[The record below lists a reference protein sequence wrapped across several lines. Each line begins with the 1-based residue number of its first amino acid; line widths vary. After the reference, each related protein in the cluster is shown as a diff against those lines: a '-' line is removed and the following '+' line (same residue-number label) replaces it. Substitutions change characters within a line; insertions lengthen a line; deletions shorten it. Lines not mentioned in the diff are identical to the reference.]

1 MPPILMWV
9 LVVVAAAV
17 CGALGYYFG
26 GENRKRTAEA
36 KIGSAEEEAK
46 RIVNDAI
53 KAAEQKRKETIIEA
67 KDEAFKLKAD
77 ADKEIKDRRAEIS
90 RQERRMDQKEEALD
104 KRTAAMERK
113 EEDLKKRGE
122 LVEAR
127 LDELEQLKLRQTEK
141 LETIAAM
148 TQEDA
153 RAVLLK
159 NIDDELTHEKA
170 MKISAYQAN
179 MKDECDAIARE
190 LVGQAIARCAA
201 DATSEATVS
210 VVPLPS
216 DEMKGRIIGREGRNI
231 RALETATGCDLII
244 DDTPEAIT
252 LSSFDQTRREVARMA
267 LERLIADGRIHPA
280 RIEETVDKCRRELEI
295 QMKREGE
302 KAVMDLGIHSLHPDL
317 VKLIGR
323 LKYRTSYGQNVL
335 SHSLEVAWLAG
346 LMAGELGVNVQL
358 ARRAGLLHDIGKAL
372 DHEIEGS
379 HVQIG
384 VDICKKYRENP
395 QIIHAIE
402 AHHGDVEPKTV
413 LAFIIM
419 AADAISAARPGAR
432 RENMESYI
440 KRLETL
446 EALCNGFE
454 GVESSYAV
462 QAGREVRIL
471 VQPDKVGDDQVI
483 LLARRAGLL
492 HDIGKA
498 LDHEIEGS
506 HVQIGVAI
514 CRKYKENTQIIH
526 AIEAHHGDVEPKT
539 PLAFIIQA
547 CDAIS
552 AARPGAR
559 RENVESY
566 VKRLENLEEIS
577 SSFEGVEQAFAVQA
591 GREVRIMVKP
601 DVISDDQVILLA
613 RQIAKKIE
621 DTLDYPGQIKVNV
634 IRESRAIEYAK

>member
-1 MPPILMWV
+1 MSPILTVV
-9 LVVVAAAV
+9 LVLVAAAV
-17 CGALGYYFG
+17 AGALGFYLG

-67 KDEAFKLKAD
+67 KDEAFKLKSD
-77 ADKEIKDRRAEIS
+77 ADKEIKDRRAEIT
-90 RQERRMDQKEEALD
+90 RQERRIDQKEEALD
-104 KRTAAMERK
+104 KRTAQMERK
-113 EEDLKKRGE
+113 EEDLKRRSE
-122 LVEAR
+122 TVEAR

-148 TQEDA
+148 SKEDA

-159 NIDDELTHEKA
+159 QVDDELTHEKA

-179 MKDECDAIARE
+179 MKDECDNLARE
-190 LVGQAIARCAA
+190 LIGQAIARCAA

-295 QMKREGE
+295 QMKREGD
-302 KAVMDLGIHSLHPDL
+302 KAVMELGIHSLHSDL

-323 LKYRTSYGQNVL
+323 LKYRTSFGQNVL

-372 DHEIEGS
+372 DHEIGGS

-395 QIIHAIE
+395 QVIHAIE
-402 AHHGDVEPKTV
+402 AHHGDVEPKTT

-471 VQPDKVGDDQVI
+471 VQPDKVSDDEVI
-483 LLARRAGLL
+483 LLAR
-492 HDIGKA
+492 
-498 LDHEIEGS
+498 
-506 HVQIGVAI
+506 
-514 CRKYKENTQIIH
+514 
-526 AIEAHHGDVEPKT
+526 
-539 PLAFIIQA
+539 
-547 CDAIS
+547 
-552 AARPGAR
+552 
-559 RENVESY
+559 NV
-566 VKRLENLEEIS
+566 
-577 SSFEGVEQAFAVQA
+577 
-591 GREVRIMVKP
+591 
-601 DVISDDQVILLA
+601 
-613 RQIAKKIE
+613 AKKIE
-621 DTLDYPGQIKVNV
+621 NELDYPGQIKVSV
-634 IRESRAIEYAK
+634 IRESRATEYAK

>member
-1 MPPILMWV
+1 MSPILTVV
-9 LVVVAAAV
+9 LVLVAAAV
-17 CGALGYYFG
+17 AGALGFYLG

-67 KDEAFKLKAD
+67 KDEAFKLKSD
-77 ADKEIKDRRAEIS
+77 ADKEIKDRRAEIT
-90 RQERRMDQKEEALD
+90 RQERRIDQKEEALD
-104 KRTAAMERK
+104 KRTAQMERK
-113 EEDLKKRGE
+113 EEDLKRRSE
-122 LVEAR
+122 TVEAR

-148 TQEDA
+148 SKEDA

-159 NIDDELTHEKA
+159 QVDDELTHEKA

-179 MKDECDAIARE
+179 MKDECDNLARE
-190 LVGQAIARCAA
+190 LIGQAIARCAA

-267 LERLIADGRIHPA
+267 LERLIADGRIHPP

-295 QMKREGE
+295 QMKREGD
-302 KAVMDLGIHSLHPDL
+302 KAVMELGIHSLHPDL

-323 LKYRTSYGQNVL
+323 LKYRTSFGQNVL

-395 QIIHAIE
+395 QVIHAIE
-402 AHHGDVEPKTV
+402 AHHGDVEPNTS

-419 AADAISAARPGAR
+419 AAVAISAARPGAR

-471 VQPDKVGDDQVI
+471 VQPDKVSDDEVI
-483 LLARRAGLL
+483 LLAR
-492 HDIGKA
+492 
-498 LDHEIEGS
+498 
-506 HVQIGVAI
+506 
-514 CRKYKENTQIIH
+514 
-526 AIEAHHGDVEPKT
+526 
-539 PLAFIIQA
+539 
-547 CDAIS
+547 
-552 AARPGAR
+552 
-559 RENVESY
+559 NV
-566 VKRLENLEEIS
+566 
-577 SSFEGVEQAFAVQA
+577 
-591 GREVRIMVKP
+591 
-601 DVISDDQVILLA
+601 
-613 RQIAKKIE
+613 AKKIE
-621 DTLDYPGQIKVNV
+621 NELDYPGQIKVSV
-634 IRESRAIEYAK
+634 IRESRATEYAK

>member
-1 MPPILMWV
+1 MSPILTVV
-9 LVVVAAAV
+9 LVLVAAVAA
-17 CGALGYYFG
+17 GALGFYLG

-67 KDEAFKLKAD
+67 KDEAFKLKSD

-90 RQERRMDQKEEALD
+90 RQERRIDQKEEALD
-104 KRTAAMERK
+104 KRTTQMERK
-113 EEDLKKRGE
+113 EEDLKRRSE
-122 LVEAR
+122 TVEAR

-148 TQEDA
+148 SKEDA

-159 NIDDELTHEKA
+159 QVDDELTHEKA

-179 MKDECDAIARE
+179 MKDECDNLARE

-295 QMKREGE
+295 QMKREGD
-302 KAVMDLGIHSLHPDL
+302 KAIMELGIHSLHPDL

-323 LKYRTSYGQNVL
+323 LKYRTSFGQNVL

-395 QIIHAIE
+395 QVIHAIE
-402 AHHGDVEPKTV
+402 AHHGDVEPKTT

-471 VQPDKVGDDQVI
+471 VQPDKVSDDEVI
-483 LLARRAGLL
+483 LLAR
-492 HDIGKA
+492 
-498 LDHEIEGS
+498 
-506 HVQIGVAI
+506 
-514 CRKYKENTQIIH
+514 
-526 AIEAHHGDVEPKT
+526 
-539 PLAFIIQA
+539 
-547 CDAIS
+547 
-552 AARPGAR
+552 
-559 RENVESY
+559 NV
-566 VKRLENLEEIS
+566 
-577 SSFEGVEQAFAVQA
+577 
-591 GREVRIMVKP
+591 
-601 DVISDDQVILLA
+601 
-613 RQIAKKIE
+613 AKKIE
-621 DTLDYPGQIKVNV
+621 NELDYPGQIKVSV
-634 IRESRAIEYAK
+634 IRESRATDYAK

>member
-1 MPPILMWV
+1 MSLIITVLLV
-9 LVVVAAAV
+9 LVAAV
-17 CGALGYYFG
+17 CGALGFYLG

-36 KIGSAEEEAK
+36 KIGSAEDEAK

-53 KAAEQKRKETIIEA
+53 KTAEAKRKETIVEA
-67 KDEAFKLKAD
+67 KDEAFKLKSE
-77 ADKEIKDRRAEIS
+77 ADKEIKDRRAEIT

-104 KRTAAMERK
+104 KRSAAMERK
-113 EEDLKKRGE
+113 EEDLKRRTE
-122 LVEAR
+122 TVEAR
-127 LDELEQLKLRQTEK
+127 LDELEQLKMRQTEK

-148 TQEDA
+148 SQEDA

-159 NIDDELTHEKA
+159 QVDDELTHEKA

-179 MKDECDAIARE
+179 MKDECDNIARE

-295 QMKREGE
+295 QMKREGD
-302 KAVMDLGIHSLHPDL
+302 KAVMDLGIHGLHPDL

-395 QIIHAIE
+395 QVIHAIE
-402 AHHGDVEPKTV
+402 AHHGDVEPKTT

-471 VQPDKVGDDQVI
+471 VQPDKV
-483 LLARRAGLL
+483 
-492 HDIGKA
+492 
-498 LDHEIEGS
+498 
-506 HVQIGVAI
+506 
-514 CRKYKENTQIIH
+514 
-526 AIEAHHGDVEPKT
+526 
-539 PLAFIIQA
+539 
-547 CDAIS
+547 
-552 AARPGAR
+552 
-559 RENVESY
+559 
-566 VKRLENLEEIS
+566 
-577 SSFEGVEQAFAVQA
+577 
-591 GREVRIMVKP
+591 
-601 DVISDDQVILLA
+601 SDDQVILLA
-613 RQIAKKIE
+613 RNVAKKIE
-621 DTLDYPGQIKVNV
+621 NELDYPGQIKVSV
-634 IRESRAIEYAK
+634 IRESRATEYAK

>member
-1 MPPILMWV
+1 MSPILTVV
-9 LVVVAAAV
+9 LVLVAAAV
-17 CGALGYYFG
+17 AGALGFYLG

-53 KAAEQKRKETIIEA
+53 KTAEQKRKETIIEA
-67 KDEAFKLKAD
+67 KDEAFKLKSD
-77 ADKEIKDRRAEIS
+77 ADKEIKDRRAEIT
-90 RQERRMDQKEEALD
+90 RQERRIDQKEEALD
-104 KRTAAMERK
+104 KRTAQMERK
-113 EEDLKKRGE
+113 EEDLKRRSE
-122 LVEAR
+122 TVEAR

-148 TQEDA
+148 SKEDA

-159 NIDDELTHEKA
+159 QVDDELTHEKA

-179 MKDECDAIARE
+179 MKDECDNLARE
-190 LVGQAIARCAA
+190 LIGQAIARCAA

-295 QMKREGE
+295 QMKREGD
-302 KAVMDLGIHSLHPDL
+302 KAVMELGIHSLHPDL

-323 LKYRTSYGQNVL
+323 LKYRTSFGQNVL

-358 ARRAGLLHDIGKAL
+358 ARRTGLLHDIGKAL

-395 QIIHAIE
+395 QVIHAIE
-402 AHHGDVEPKTV
+402 AHHGDVEPKTT

-471 VQPDKVGDDQVI
+471 VQPDKVSDDEVI
-483 LLARRAGLL
+483 LLAR
-492 HDIGKA
+492 
-498 LDHEIEGS
+498 
-506 HVQIGVAI
+506 
-514 CRKYKENTQIIH
+514 
-526 AIEAHHGDVEPKT
+526 
-539 PLAFIIQA
+539 
-547 CDAIS
+547 
-552 AARPGAR
+552 
-559 RENVESY
+559 NV
-566 VKRLENLEEIS
+566 
-577 SSFEGVEQAFAVQA
+577 
-591 GREVRIMVKP
+591 
-601 DVISDDQVILLA
+601 
-613 RQIAKKIE
+613 AKKIE
-621 DTLDYPGQIKVNV
+621 NELDYPGQIKVSV
-634 IRESRAIEYAK
+634 IRESRATEYAK

>member
-1 MPPILMWV
+1 MSPILTVV
-9 LVVVAAAV
+9 LVFVAAAV
-17 CGALGYYFG
+17 AGALGFYLG

-67 KDEAFKLKAD
+67 KDEAFKLKSD
-77 ADKEIKDRRAEIS
+77 ADKEIKDRRAEIT
-90 RQERRMDQKEEALD
+90 RQERRIDQKEEALD
-104 KRTAAMERK
+104 KRTAQMERK
-113 EEDLKKRGE
+113 EEDLKRRSE
-122 LVEAR
+122 TVEAR

-148 TQEDA
+148 SKEDA

-159 NIDDELTHEKA
+159 QVDDELTHEKA

-179 MKDECDAIARE
+179 MKDECDNLARE
-190 LVGQAIARCAA
+190 LIGQAIARCAA

-295 QMKREGE
+295 QMKREGD
-302 KAVMDLGIHSLHPDL
+302 KAVMELGIHSLHPDL

-323 LKYRTSYGQNVL
+323 LKYRTSFGQNVL

-395 QIIHAIE
+395 QVIHAIE
-402 AHHGDVEPKTV
+402 AHHGDVEPKTT

-471 VQPDKVGDDQVI
+471 VQPDKVSDDEVI
-483 LLARRAGLL
+483 LLAR
-492 HDIGKA
+492 
-498 LDHEIEGS
+498 
-506 HVQIGVAI
+506 
-514 CRKYKENTQIIH
+514 
-526 AIEAHHGDVEPKT
+526 
-539 PLAFIIQA
+539 
-547 CDAIS
+547 
-552 AARPGAR
+552 
-559 RENVESY
+559 NV
-566 VKRLENLEEIS
+566 
-577 SSFEGVEQAFAVQA
+577 
-591 GREVRIMVKP
+591 
-601 DVISDDQVILLA
+601 
-613 RQIAKKIE
+613 AKKIE
-621 DTLDYPGQIKVNV
+621 NELDYPGQIKVSV
-634 IRESRAIEYAK
+634 IRESRATEYAK

>member
-1 MPPILMWV
+1 MSPILIVV
-9 LVVVAAAV
+9 LVLVAAAV
-17 CGALGYYFG
+17 AGALGFYLG

-36 KIGSAEEEAK
+36 KIGSAEDEAK

-67 KDEAFKLKAD
+67 KDEAFKLKSD
-77 ADKEIKDRRAEIS
+77 ADKEIKDRRAEIT
-90 RQERRMDQKEEALD
+90 RQERRIDQKEEALD
-104 KRTAAMERK
+104 KRTTQMERK
-113 EEDLKKRGE
+113 EEDLKRRTE
-122 LVEAR
+122 TVEAR

-148 TQEDA
+148 SKEDA

-159 NIDDELTHEKA
+159 QVDDELTHEKA

-179 MKDECDAIARE
+179 MKDECDNLARE
-190 LVGQAIARCAA
+190 LIGQAIARCAA

-295 QMKREGE
+295 QMKREGD
-302 KAVMDLGIHSLHPDL
+302 KAVMELGVHSLHPDL

-323 LKYRTSYGQNVL
+323 LKYRTSFGQNVL

-395 QIIHAIE
+395 QVIHAIE
-402 AHHGDVEPKTV
+402 AHHGDVEPKTT

-462 QAGREVRIL
+462 QAGREVRII
-471 VQPDKVGDDQVI
+471 VQPDKVGDDEVI
-483 LLARRAGLL
+483 LLAR
-492 HDIGKA
+492 
-498 LDHEIEGS
+498 
-506 HVQIGVAI
+506 
-514 CRKYKENTQIIH
+514 
-526 AIEAHHGDVEPKT
+526 
-539 PLAFIIQA
+539 
-547 CDAIS
+547 
-552 AARPGAR
+552 
-559 RENVESY
+559 NV
-566 VKRLENLEEIS
+566 
-577 SSFEGVEQAFAVQA
+577 
-591 GREVRIMVKP
+591 
-601 DVISDDQVILLA
+601 
-613 RQIAKKIE
+613 AKKIE
-621 DTLDYPGQIKVNV
+621 NELDYPGQIKVSV
-634 IRESRAIEYAK
+634 IRESRATEYAK

>member
-1 MPPILMWV
+1 MSPIITV
-9 LVVVAAAV
+9 LLVLVAAAV
-17 CGALGYYFG
+17 CGALGFYLG

-36 KIGSAEEEAK
+36 KIGSAEDEAK

-53 KAAEQKRKETIIEA
+53 KTAEAKRKETIVEA
-67 KDEAFKLKAD
+67 KDEAFKLKSE
-77 ADKEIKDRRAEIS
+77 ADKEIKDRRAEIT

-104 KRTAAMERK
+104 KRSAAMERK
-113 EEDLKKRGE
+113 EEDLKRRTE
-122 LVEAR
+122 TVEAR
-127 LDELEQLKLRQTEK
+127 LDELEQLKMRQTEK

-148 TQEDA
+148 SQEDA

-159 NIDDELTHEKA
+159 QVDDELTHEKA

-179 MKDECDAIARE
+179 MKDECDNIARE

-216 DEMKGRIIGREGRNI
+216 DEMKGRII

-295 QMKREGE
+295 QMKREGD

-395 QIIHAIE
+395 QVIHAIE
-402 AHHGDVEPKTV
+402 AHHGDVEPKTT

-471 VQPDKVGDDQVI
+471 VQPDKV
-483 LLARRAGLL
+483 
-492 HDIGKA
+492 
-498 LDHEIEGS
+498 
-506 HVQIGVAI
+506 
-514 CRKYKENTQIIH
+514 
-526 AIEAHHGDVEPKT
+526 
-539 PLAFIIQA
+539 
-547 CDAIS
+547 
-552 AARPGAR
+552 
-559 RENVESY
+559 
-566 VKRLENLEEIS
+566 
-577 SSFEGVEQAFAVQA
+577 
-591 GREVRIMVKP
+591 
-601 DVISDDQVILLA
+601 SDDQVILLA
-613 RQIAKKIE
+613 RNVAKKIE
-621 DTLDYPGQIKVNV
+621 NELDYPGQIKVSV
-634 IRESRAIEYAK
+634 IRESRATEYAK

>member
-1 MPPILMWV
+1 MSPILTVV
-9 LVVVAAAV
+9 LVLVAAAV
-17 CGALGYYFG
+17 AGALGFYLG

-67 KDEAFKLKAD
+67 KDEAFKLKSD
-77 ADKEIKDRRAEIS
+77 ADKEIKDRRAEIT
-90 RQERRMDQKEEALD
+90 RQERRIDQKEEALD
-104 KRTAAMERK
+104 KRTAQMERK
-113 EEDLKKRGE
+113 EEDLKRRSE
-122 LVEAR
+122 TVEAR

-148 TQEDA
+148 SKEDA

-159 NIDDELTHEKA
+159 QVDDELTHEKA

-179 MKDECDAIARE
+179 MKDECDNLARE
-190 LVGQAIARCAA
+190 LIGQAIARCAT

-295 QMKREGE
+295 QMKREGD
-302 KAVMDLGIHSLHPDL
+302 KAVMELGIHSLHPDL

-323 LKYRTSYGQNVL
+323 LKYRTSFGQNVL

-395 QIIHAIE
+395 QVIHAIE
-402 AHHGDVEPKTV
+402 AHHGDVEPKTT

-471 VQPDKVGDDQVI
+471 VQPDKVSDDEVI
-483 LLARRAGLL
+483 LLAR
-492 HDIGKA
+492 
-498 LDHEIEGS
+498 
-506 HVQIGVAI
+506 
-514 CRKYKENTQIIH
+514 
-526 AIEAHHGDVEPKT
+526 
-539 PLAFIIQA
+539 
-547 CDAIS
+547 
-552 AARPGAR
+552 
-559 RENVESY
+559 NV
-566 VKRLENLEEIS
+566 
-577 SSFEGVEQAFAVQA
+577 
-591 GREVRIMVKP
+591 
-601 DVISDDQVILLA
+601 
-613 RQIAKKIE
+613 AKKIE
-621 DTLDYPGQIKVNV
+621 NELDYPGQIKVSV
-634 IRESRAIEYAK
+634 IRESRATEYAK

>member
-1 MPPILMWV
+1 MMPILTAV
-9 LVVVAAAV
+9 ALTVVVAAV
-17 CGALGYYFG
+17 SGALCFYLG

-53 KAAEQKRKETIIEA
+53 KSAEQKRKETIVEA
-67 KDEAFKLKAD
+67 KDEAFRLKAD
-77 ADKEIKDRRAEIS
+77 ADKEIKDRRAEIT

-113 EEDLKKRGE
+113 EEDLKKRSE
-122 LVEAR
+122 LAEAR
-127 LDELEQLKLRQTEK
+127 LGELEQLKLRQTEK

-148 TQEDA
+148 SREDA

-159 NIDDELTHEKA
+159 QVDDELTHEKA
-170 MKISAYQAN
+170 MKISAFQTSL
-179 MKDECDAIARE
+179 KDDCDNIARE
-190 LVGQAIARCAA
+190 MIGQAIARCAA
-201 DATSEATVS
+201 DTSGEATVS
-210 VVPLPS
+210 VVPLPC

-280 RIEETVDKCRRELEI
+280 RIEETVDRCRRELEI
-295 QMKREGE
+295 QMKREGD

-317 VKLIGR
+317 VKFIGR

-335 SHSLEVAWLAG
+335 SHSIEVAWLAG
-346 LMAGELGVNVQL
+346 LMAGELGVNVQM

-395 QIIHAIE
+395 QVIHAIE
-402 AHHGDVEPKTV
+402 AHHGDVEPKTP

-440 KRLETL
+440 KRLESL

-462 QAGREVRIL
+462 QAGREVRIM
-471 VQPDKVGDDQVI
+471 VQPDKIGDDQVI
-483 LLARRAGLL
+483 LLARN
-492 HDIGKA
+492 
-498 LDHEIEGS
+498 
-506 HVQIGVAI
+506 VA
-514 CRKYKENTQIIH
+514 R
-526 AIEAHHGDVEPKT
+526 
-539 PLAFIIQA
+539 
-547 CDAIS
+547 
-552 AARPGAR
+552 
-559 RENVESY
+559 
-566 VKRLENLEEIS
+566 
-577 SSFEGVEQAFAVQA
+577 
-591 GREVRIMVKP
+591 
-601 DVISDDQVILLA
+601 
-613 RQIAKKIE
+613 KIE
-621 DTLDYPGQIKVNV
+621 SELDYPGQIKVSV
-634 IRESRAIEYAK
+634 IRESRATEYAK

>member
-1 MPPILMWV
+1 MSPILTVV
-9 LVVVAAAV
+9 LVLVAAAV
-17 CGALGYYFG
+17 AGALGFYLG

-53 KAAEQKRKETIIEA
+53 KTAEQKRKETIIEA
-67 KDEAFKLKAD
+67 KDEAFKLKSD
-77 ADKEIKDRRAEIS
+77 ADKEIKDRRAEIT
-90 RQERRMDQKEEALD
+90 RQERRIDQKEEALD
-104 KRTAAMERK
+104 KRTAQMERK
-113 EEDLKKRGE
+113 EENLKRRSE
-122 LVEAR
+122 TVEAR

-148 TQEDA
+148 SKEDA

-159 NIDDELTHEKA
+159 QVDDELTHEKA

-179 MKDECDAIARE
+179 MKDECDNLARE
-190 LVGQAIARCAA
+190 LIGQAIARCAA

-252 LSSFDQTRREVARMA
+252 LSSFDQTRREVDRQA
-267 LERLIADGRIHPA
+267 LDPQIAHGRIHPA

-295 QMKREGE
+295 QMKREGD
-302 KAVMDLGIHSLHPDL
+302 KAVMELGIHSLHPDL

-323 LKYRTSYGQNVL
+323 LKYRTSFGQNVL

-395 QIIHAIE
+395 QVIHAIE
-402 AHHGDVEPKTV
+402 AHHGDVEPKTT

-471 VQPDKVGDDQVI
+471 VQPDKVSDDEVI
-483 LLARRAGLL
+483 LLAR
-492 HDIGKA
+492 
-498 LDHEIEGS
+498 
-506 HVQIGVAI
+506 
-514 CRKYKENTQIIH
+514 
-526 AIEAHHGDVEPKT
+526 
-539 PLAFIIQA
+539 
-547 CDAIS
+547 
-552 AARPGAR
+552 
-559 RENVESY
+559 NV
-566 VKRLENLEEIS
+566 
-577 SSFEGVEQAFAVQA
+577 
-591 GREVRIMVKP
+591 
-601 DVISDDQVILLA
+601 
-613 RQIAKKIE
+613 AKKIE
-621 DTLDYPGQIKVNV
+621 NELDYPGQIKVSV
-634 IRESRAIEYAK
+634 IRESRATEYAK

>member
-1 MPPILMWV
+1 MSPILTVV
-9 LVVVAAAV
+9 LVLVAAAV
-17 CGALGYYFG
+17 AGALGFYLG

-53 KAAEQKRKETIIEA
+53 KTAEQKRKETIIEA
-67 KDEAFKLKAD
+67 KDEAFKLKSD
-77 ADKEIKDRRAEIS
+77 ADKEIKDRRAEIT
-90 RQERRMDQKEEALD
+90 RQERRIDQKEEALD
-104 KRTAAMERK
+104 KRTAQMERK
-113 EEDLKKRGE
+113 EEDLKRRSE
-122 LVEAR
+122 TVEAR

-148 TQEDA
+148 SKEDA

-159 NIDDELTHEKA
+159 QIDDELTHEKA

-179 MKDECDAIARE
+179 MKDECDNLARE
-190 LVGQAIARCAA
+190 LIGQAIARCAA

-295 QMKREGE
+295 QMKREGD
-302 KAVMDLGIHSLHPDL
+302 KAVMELGIHSLHPDL

-323 LKYRTSYGQNVL
+323 LKYRTSFGQNVL

-395 QIIHAIE
+395 QVIHAIE
-402 AHHGDVEPKTV
+402 AHHGDVEPKTT
-413 LAFIIM
+413 LALIIM

-471 VQPDKVGDDQVI
+471 VQPDKV
-483 LLARRAGLL
+483 
-492 HDIGKA
+492 
-498 LDHEIEGS
+498 
-506 HVQIGVAI
+506 
-514 CRKYKENTQIIH
+514 
-526 AIEAHHGDVEPKT
+526 
-539 PLAFIIQA
+539 
-547 CDAIS
+547 
-552 AARPGAR
+552 
-559 RENVESY
+559 
-566 VKRLENLEEIS
+566 
-577 SSFEGVEQAFAVQA
+577 
-591 GREVRIMVKP
+591 
-601 DVISDDQVILLA
+601 SDDQVILLA
-613 RQIAKKIE
+613 RNVAKKIE
-621 DTLDYPGQIKVNV
+621 NELDYPGQIKVSV
-634 IRESRAIEYAK
+634 IRESRATEYAK

>member
-1 MPPILMWV
+1 MSPILTVV
-9 LVVVAAAV
+9 LVLVAAAV
-17 CGALGYYFG
+17 AGALGFYLG

-67 KDEAFKLKAD
+67 KDEAFKLKSD
-77 ADKEIKDRRAEIS
+77 ADKEIKDRRAEIT
-90 RQERRMDQKEEALD
+90 RQERRIDQKEEALD
-104 KRTAAMERK
+104 KRTTQMERK
-113 EEDLKKRGE
+113 EEDLKRRSE
-122 LVEAR
+122 TVEAR

-148 TQEDA
+148 SKEDA

-159 NIDDELTHEKA
+159 QVDDELTHEKA

-179 MKDECDAIARE
+179 MKDECDNLARE

-295 QMKREGE
+295 QMKREGD
-302 KAVMDLGIHSLHPDL
+302 KAVMELGIHSLHPDL

-323 LKYRTSYGQNVL
+323 LKYRTSFGQNVL

-395 QIIHAIE
+395 QVIHAIE
-402 AHHGDVEPKTV
+402 AHHGDVEPKTT

-471 VQPDKVGDDQVI
+471 VQPDKVSDDEVI
-483 LLARRAGLL
+483 LLAR
-492 HDIGKA
+492 
-498 LDHEIEGS
+498 
-506 HVQIGVAI
+506 
-514 CRKYKENTQIIH
+514 
-526 AIEAHHGDVEPKT
+526 
-539 PLAFIIQA
+539 
-547 CDAIS
+547 
-552 AARPGAR
+552 
-559 RENVESY
+559 NV
-566 VKRLENLEEIS
+566 
-577 SSFEGVEQAFAVQA
+577 
-591 GREVRIMVKP
+591 
-601 DVISDDQVILLA
+601 
-613 RQIAKKIE
+613 AKKIE
-621 DTLDYPGQIKVNV
+621 NELDYPGQIKVSV
-634 IRESRAIEYAK
+634 IRESRATEYAK

>member
-1 MPPILMWV
+1 MSPILTVV
-9 LVVVAAAV
+9 LVLVAAAV
-17 CGALGYYFG
+17 AGALGFYLG

-67 KDEAFKLKAD
+67 KDEAFKLKSD
-77 ADKEIKDRRAEIS
+77 ADKEIKDRRAEIT
-90 RQERRMDQKEEALD
+90 RQERRIDQKEEALD
-104 KRTAAMERK
+104 KRTAQMERK
-113 EEDLKKRGE
+113 EEDLKRRSE
-122 LVEAR
+122 TVEAR

-148 TQEDA
+148 SKEDA

-159 NIDDELTHEKA
+159 QVDDELTHEKA

-179 MKDECDAIARE
+179 MKDECDNLARE
-190 LVGQAIARCAA
+190 LIGQAIARCAA

-295 QMKREGE
+295 QMKREGD
-302 KAVMDLGIHSLHPDL
+302 KAVMELGIHSLHPDL

-323 LKYRTSYGQNVL
+323 LKYRTSFGQNVL

-395 QIIHAIE
+395 QVIHAIE
-402 AHHGDVEPKTV
+402 AHHGDVEPKTT

-471 VQPDKVGDDQVI
+471 VQPDKVSDDEDI
-483 LLARRAGLL
+483 LLAR
-492 HDIGKA
+492 
-498 LDHEIEGS
+498 
-506 HVQIGVAI
+506 
-514 CRKYKENTQIIH
+514 
-526 AIEAHHGDVEPKT
+526 
-539 PLAFIIQA
+539 
-547 CDAIS
+547 
-552 AARPGAR
+552 
-559 RENVESY
+559 NV
-566 VKRLENLEEIS
+566 
-577 SSFEGVEQAFAVQA
+577 
-591 GREVRIMVKP
+591 
-601 DVISDDQVILLA
+601 
-613 RQIAKKIE
+613 AKKIE
-621 DTLDYPGQIKVNV
+621 NELDYPGQIKVSV
-634 IRESRAIEYAK
+634 IRESRATEYAK

>member
-1 MPPILMWV
+1 MLPPIVVVVLV
-9 LVVVAAAV
+9 LVVAAIV
-17 CGALGYYFG
+17 GALCFYLG

-36 KIGSAEEEAK
+36 KLGSAEEEAK

-67 KDEAFKLKAD
+67 KDEAFRLKSE
-77 ADKEIKDRRAEIS
+77 ADKEIKDRRAEVT

-104 KRTAAMERK
+104 KRTAALERK
-113 EEDLKKRGE
+113 EEELKRRSE
-122 LVEAR
+122 TVEAR

-148 TQEDA
+148 TKEDA

-159 NIDDELTHEKA
+159 QVDDELTHEKA
-170 MKISAYQAN
+170 MKINAYQAN
-179 MKDECDAIARE
+179 MKDECDQIARD

-280 RIEETVDKCRRELEI
+280 RIEETVEKCRRELEI

-323 LKYRTSYGQNVL
+323 LKYRTSFGQNVL
-335 SHSLEVAWLAG
+335 NHSIEVAWLAG
-346 LMAGELGVNVQL
+346 LMAGELGINVQM

-395 QIIHAIE
+395 QIIHAVE
-402 AHHGDVEPKTV
+402 AHHGDVEPKTT

-471 VQPDKVGDDQVI
+471 VQPDKV
-483 LLARRAGLL
+483 
-492 HDIGKA
+492 
-498 LDHEIEGS
+498 
-506 HVQIGVAI
+506 
-514 CRKYKENTQIIH
+514 
-526 AIEAHHGDVEPKT
+526 
-539 PLAFIIQA
+539 
-547 CDAIS
+547 
-552 AARPGAR
+552 
-559 RENVESY
+559 
-566 VKRLENLEEIS
+566 
-577 SSFEGVEQAFAVQA
+577 
-591 GREVRIMVKP
+591 
-601 DVISDDQVILLA
+601 SDDQVVLLA
-613 RQIAKKIE
+613 RNVAKKIE
-621 DTLDYPGQIKVNV
+621 SELDYPGQIKVSV
-634 IRESRAIEYAK
+634 IRESRATEYAK

>member
-1 MPPILMWV
+1 M
-9 LVVVAAAV
+9 
-17 CGALGYYFG
+17 
-26 GENRKRTAEA
+26 
-36 KIGSAEEEAK
+36 
-46 RIVNDAI
+46 NDAI

-67 KDEAFKLKAD
+67 KDEAFKLKSD
-77 ADKEIKDRRAEIS
+77 ADKEIKDRRAEIT
-90 RQERRMDQKEEALD
+90 RQERRIDQKEEALD
-104 KRTAAMERK
+104 KRTAQMERK
-113 EEDLKKRGE
+113 EEDLKRRSE
-122 LVEAR
+122 TVEAR

-148 TQEDA
+148 SKEDA

-159 NIDDELTHEKA
+159 QVDDELTHEKA

-179 MKDECDAIARE
+179 MKDECDNLARE
-190 LVGQAIARCAA
+190 LIGQAIARCAA

-295 QMKREGE
+295 QMKREGD
-302 KAVMDLGIHSLHPDL
+302 KAVMELGIHSLHPDL

-323 LKYRTSYGQNVL
+323 LKYRTSFGQNVL

-395 QIIHAIE
+395 QVIHAIE
-402 AHHGDVEPKTV
+402 PTTATWSPRRRWRSSSWPPTRFPRPVPV
-413 LAFIIM
+413 P
-419 AADAISAARPGAR
+419 AARTWRATSSVWKHWRLSATALRASRVPTPCRQAARSASLSSPTRSATTRSFCWHAMSPRRSRTSWITPVRSRSASSARAEQQSTRSKIHNCIQQQADRQNWRPACFAIRCGRGRACPARRLSRKRVLILQCRAAHVRTLLHGTAKPGA
-432 RENMESYI
+432 
-440 KRLETL
+440 
-446 EALCNGFE
+446 
-454 GVESSYAV
+454 
-462 QAGREVRIL
+462 
-471 VQPDKVGDDQVI
+471 
-483 LLARRAGLL
+483 
-492 HDIGKA
+492 
-498 LDHEIEGS
+498 GS
-506 HVQIGVAI
+506 
-514 CRKYKENTQIIH
+514 RT
-526 AIEAHHGDVEPKT
+526 
-539 PLAFIIQA
+539 
-547 CDAIS
+547 
-552 AARPGAR
+552 
-559 RENVESY
+559 
-566 VKRLENLEEIS
+566 
-577 SSFEGVEQAFAVQA
+577 
-591 GREVRIMVKP
+591 
-601 DVISDDQVILLA
+601 
-613 RQIAKKIE
+613 
-621 DTLDYPGQIKVNV
+621 
-634 IRESRAIEYAK
+634 

>member
-1 MPPILMWV
+1 MPPVVVVVLV
-9 LVVVAAAV
+9 LVVAAV
-17 CGALGYYFG
+17 VGALCFYLG
-26 GENRKRTAEA
+26 GEKRKRTAEA

-67 KDEAFKLKAD
+67 KDEAFKLKSD

-90 RQERRMDQKEEALD
+90 RQERRIDQKEEALD
-104 KRTAAMERK
+104 KRTAALERK
-113 EEDLKKRGE
+113 EEELKRRSE
-122 LVEAR
+122 TVEAR

-148 TQEDA
+148 SQEDA

-159 NIDDELTHEKA
+159 QVDDELTHEKA

-179 MKDECDAIARE
+179 MKDECDQIARD

-280 RIEETVDKCRRELEI
+280 RIEETVEKCRRELEV

-302 KAVMDLGIHSLHPDL
+302 KAVMELGIHSLHPDL

-323 LKYRTSYGQNVL
+323 LKYRTSFGQNVL
-335 SHSLEVAWLAG
+335 SHSIEVAWLAG
-346 LMAGELGVNVQL
+346 LMAGELGVNVQQ

-395 QIIHAIE
+395 QVIHAVE
-402 AHHGDVEPKTV
+402 AHHGDVEPKTT

-471 VQPDKVGDDQVI
+471 VQPDKV
-483 LLARRAGLL
+483 
-492 HDIGKA
+492 
-498 LDHEIEGS
+498 
-506 HVQIGVAI
+506 
-514 CRKYKENTQIIH
+514 
-526 AIEAHHGDVEPKT
+526 
-539 PLAFIIQA
+539 
-547 CDAIS
+547 
-552 AARPGAR
+552 
-559 RENVESY
+559 
-566 VKRLENLEEIS
+566 
-577 SSFEGVEQAFAVQA
+577 
-591 GREVRIMVKP
+591 
-601 DVISDDQVILLA
+601 SDDQVILLA
-613 RQIAKKIE
+613 RNVAKKIE
-621 DTLDYPGQIKVNV
+621 SELDYPGQIKVSV
-634 IRESRAIEYAK
+634 IRESRATEYAK

>member
-1 MPPILMWV
+1 MSPILTVV
-9 LVVVAAAV
+9 LVLVAAAV
-17 CGALGYYFG
+17 AGALGFYLG

-53 KAAEQKRKETIIEA
+53 KTAEQKRKETIIEA
-67 KDEAFKLKAD
+67 KDEAFKLKSD
-77 ADKEIKDRRAEIS
+77 ADKEIKDRRAEIT
-90 RQERRMDQKEEALD
+90 RQERRIDQKEEALD
-104 KRTAAMERK
+104 KRTAQMERR
-113 EEDLKKRGE
+113 EEDLKRRSE
-122 LVEAR
+122 TVEAR

-148 TQEDA
+148 SKEDA

-159 NIDDELTHEKA
+159 QVDDELTHEKA

-179 MKDECDAIARE
+179 MKDECDNLARE
-190 LVGQAIARCAA
+190 LIGQAIARCAA

-295 QMKREGE
+295 QMKREGD
-302 KAVMDLGIHSLHPDL
+302 KAVMELGIHSLHPDL

-323 LKYRTSYGQNVL
+323 LKYRTSFGQNVL

-395 QIIHAIE
+395 QVIHAIE
-402 AHHGDVEPKTV
+402 AHHGDVEPKTT

-471 VQPDKVGDDQVI
+471 VQPDKVSDDEVI
-483 LLARRAGLL
+483 LLAR
-492 HDIGKA
+492 
-498 LDHEIEGS
+498 
-506 HVQIGVAI
+506 
-514 CRKYKENTQIIH
+514 
-526 AIEAHHGDVEPKT
+526 
-539 PLAFIIQA
+539 
-547 CDAIS
+547 
-552 AARPGAR
+552 
-559 RENVESY
+559 NV
-566 VKRLENLEEIS
+566 
-577 SSFEGVEQAFAVQA
+577 
-591 GREVRIMVKP
+591 
-601 DVISDDQVILLA
+601 
-613 RQIAKKIE
+613 AKKIE
-621 DTLDYPGQIKVNV
+621 NELDYPGQIKVSV
-634 IRESRAIEYAK
+634 IRESRATEYAK

>member
-1 MPPILMWV
+1 MSPILTVV
-9 LVVVAAAV
+9 LVLVAAVAA
-17 CGALGYYFG
+17 GALGFYLG

-67 KDEAFKLKAD
+67 KDEAFKLKSD
-77 ADKEIKDRRAEIS
+77 ADKEIKDRRAEIT
-90 RQERRMDQKEEALD
+90 RQERRIDQKEEALD
-104 KRTAAMERK
+104 KRTAQMERK
-113 EEDLKKRGE
+113 EEDLKRRSE
-122 LVEAR
+122 TVEAR

-148 TQEDA
+148 SKEDA

-159 NIDDELTHEKA
+159 QVDDELTHEKA

-179 MKDECDAIARE
+179 MKDECDNLARE
-190 LVGQAIARCAA
+190 LIGQAIARCAA

-295 QMKREGE
+295 QMKREGD
-302 KAVMDLGIHSLHPDL
+302 KAVMELGIHSLHPDL

-323 LKYRTSYGQNVL
+323 LKYRTSFGQNVL

-395 QIIHAIE
+395 QVIHAIE
-402 AHHGDVEPKTV
+402 AHHGDVEPKTT

-471 VQPDKVGDDQVI
+471 VQPDKVSDDEVI
-483 LLARRAGLL
+483 LLAR
-492 HDIGKA
+492 
-498 LDHEIEGS
+498 
-506 HVQIGVAI
+506 
-514 CRKYKENTQIIH
+514 
-526 AIEAHHGDVEPKT
+526 
-539 PLAFIIQA
+539 
-547 CDAIS
+547 
-552 AARPGAR
+552 
-559 RENVESY
+559 NV
-566 VKRLENLEEIS
+566 
-577 SSFEGVEQAFAVQA
+577 
-591 GREVRIMVKP
+591 
-601 DVISDDQVILLA
+601 
-613 RQIAKKIE
+613 AKKIE
-621 DTLDYPGQIKVNV
+621 NELDYPGQIKVSV
-634 IRESRAIEYAK
+634 IRESRATEYAK